1 MPTTATYSY
10 RTIKT
15 LERMAEHLGFE
26 VSDNMP
32 SAYSKDENLSL
43 IPKDEKL
50 PIYTRNVVLARGS
63 AEELISFLQGWMKMK
78 EYFFNESGKMY
89 FSKIKKFNRNKLK
102 KKKRKRIKKIKK
114 IKKINKTMIFWVNYE
129 ILSLIIF
136 LSFLVNT
143 KYNKDSY

>member
-43 IPKDEKL
+43 VPKDEKL

-78 EYFFNESGKMY
+78 EYVTFL
-89 FSKIKKFNRNKLK
+89 KLVDD
-102 KKKRKRIKKIKK
+102 KKIDRKEK
-114 IKKINKTMIFWVNYE
+114 DYRNTVLARMIKDGKA
-129 ILSLIIF
+129 
-136 LSFLVNT
+136 
-143 KYNKDSY
+143 KDELHS

>member
-26 VSDNMP
+26 VSDAMMG
-32 SAYSKDENLSL
+32 SYSTDENLSL
-43 IPKDEKL
+43 VPKDELL

-78 EYFFNESGKMY
+78 EYVTFL
-89 FSKIKKFNRNKLK
+89 KLVDD
-102 KKKRKRIKKIKK
+102 KKIDRKEKDYRNARLARMIKDGKK
-114 IKKINKTMIFWVNYE
+114 PNE
-129 ILSLIIF
+129 DL
-136 LSFLVNT
+136 
-143 KYNKDSY
+143 

>member
-15 LERMAEHLGFE
+15 LERMAETVGFE
-26 VSDNMP
+26 VSDAMMG
-32 SAYSKDENLSL
+32 SYSTDENLSL

-78 EYFFNESGKMY
+78 EYVIFL
-89 FSKIKKFNRNKLK
+89 KLVDD
-102 KKKRKRIKKIKK
+102 KKIDRKEKDYRNTRLARMIKDGKK
-114 IKKINKTMIFWVNYE
+114 PNEDI
-129 ILSLIIF
+129 
-136 LSFLVNT
+136 
-143 KYNKDSY
+143 